1 MAESLKRSALPRALS
16 EVFADLADLVQKEIR
31 LARTELSDKLSIKVR
46 AGIWAAAAAGIGII
60 ALLLIVQAAVLG
72 LAAATGLALHW
83 SCLIVAA
90 FLVALAGATFAK
102 GKADAEQELS
112 PNRTIHQVQQDIATV
127 KEQFS

>member
-46 AGIWAAAAAGIGII
+46 AGIWAAAAASIGII